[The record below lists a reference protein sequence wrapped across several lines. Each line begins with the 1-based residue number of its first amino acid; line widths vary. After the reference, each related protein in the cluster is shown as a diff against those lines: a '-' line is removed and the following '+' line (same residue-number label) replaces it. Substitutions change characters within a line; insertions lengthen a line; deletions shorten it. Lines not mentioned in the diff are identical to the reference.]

1 MKLSKKGDTKMIEP
15 KSITTENL
23 ENLNII
29 YIRFR
34 GSYAAF
40 RKQSRKMF
48 NELFEFAT
56 KNELIIENET
66 KVLTIYDDNP
76 FITDA
81 KNLRTSVAMTIP
93 NDRPIQETGNICL
106 SSISGK
112 FGVGHF
118 ELSAK
123 EYGDAWQYM
132 YQEWLFKDERKVR
145 DAVPFEL
152 YVTEPPRNSKEKS
165 LTDIYI
171 PIN

>member
-1 MKLSKKGDTKMIEP
+1 MIEP
-15 KSITTENL
+15 KSITIENL

-93 NDRPIQETGNICL
+93 PAIFVYQVFQENSVLDILNYPRRNMGMRGSICIKNGCL
-106 SSISGK
+106 RMNEK
-112 FGVGHF
+112 F
-118 ELSAK
+118 A
-123 EYGDAWQYM
+123 M
-132 YQEWLFKDERKVR
+132 
-145 DAVPFEL
+145 PFRL
-152 YVTEPPRNSKEKS
+152 NCM
-165 LTDIYI
+165 
-171 PIN
+171 

>member
-1 MKLSKKGDTKMIEP
+1 MIKPE
-15 KSITTENL
+15 SITTEEL
-23 ENLNII
+23 ENVTII

-34 GSYAAF
+34 GSYPEF
-40 RKQSRKMF
+40 RKKSRKLF

-56 KNELIIENET
+56 ENHLIVPGET

-76 FITDA
+76 FITDE
-81 KNLRTSVAMTIP
+81 KYLRTSVAMTIP
-93 NDRPIQETGNICL
+93 AKTAVNESGNICF

-118 ELSAK
+118 ELAAK
-123 EYGDAWQYM
+123 EYSDAWHYM
-132 YQEWLFKDERKVR
+132 YQEWLFEDDRKAR

-152 YVTEPPRNSKEKS
+152 YVTDPPKS
-165 LTDIYI
+165 FKDKSFTDIYI